1 MKTGNKERR
10 EGISVEGTK
19 ERIRY
24 YLEWVRL
31 LWAGTLLNT
40 SGIVGLALALD
51 GRMKVGLL
59 IGGLLLEGIF
69 MILITLAHRRINA
82 LITALEEAP

>member
-1 MKTGNKERR
+1 MD
-10 EGISVEGTK
+10 ISVEGTK

-40 SGIVGLALALD
+40 SGVIGLALALD

-59 IGGLLLEGIF
+59 IGGLILEGVFIV
-69 MILITLAHRRINA
+69 LIALAHRRIDT
-82 LITALEEAP
+82 LITKLEEAP